1 MKKLFFSIIIA
12 QFLLFIKTSVVKAS
26 LLIIKKDGE
35 IVWNVLSEEAGV
47 SLEIPRHSFLEVK
60 EAADTRPATDAFVS
74 LTKDG
79 GKVNLVVL
87 SENEMRELDVSGVS
101 DDLVEIEE
109 RAEVQKIV
117 IGVSDDMFSLEQK
130 GVKALTDFPIDIDT
144 KTAELSVKTPS
155 GNRFL
160 SILPFQAVEILLR
173 SKLLNEVADNKI
185 EIIESQRE
193 LQYQIKGEG
202 VLDFFGIFSYP
213 VSITGNVSASTGEIL
228 TFEAPVWYKMVV
240 HLLT

>member
-1 MKKLFFSIIIA
+1 MRKLFFSILFA
-12 QFLLFIKTSVVKAS
+12 QFLIFIQPSVVKAS
-26 LLIIKKDGE
+26 LLIIKEDGE
-35 IVWNVLSEEAGV
+35 IVWKVLSEEAGV

-60 EAADTRPATDAFVS
+60 EAVDTKPATDAVVS

-79 GKVNLVVL
+79 RRINLVVL
-87 SENEMRELDVSGVS
+87 SENEMRELDVTGVS

-109 RAEVQKIV
+109 RAEIQRIV

-130 GVKALTDFPIDIDT
+130 GVKALTVFPIKVDT

-155 GNRFL
+155 GNRLL
-160 SILPFQAVEILLR
+160 SILPFQAVETLLR
-173 SKLLNEVADNKI
+173 SKLLSKVADNKI

-213 VSITGNVSASTGEIL
+213 VSITSNVSASTGEIL

-240 HLLT
+240 HLFT